1 MPAVN
6 LHLRRLCETYFK
18 TELLIVGEP
27 DCELGIKVLIDRPQE
42 AGADRLVG
50 VIAGYQKHGGPLI
63 TVDFG
68 SATTFDLVD
77 KDGNF
82 VGGVLAPGVELTIES
97 FYLMTARLPRIR
109 VEKPAQVIGKA
120 TVPAM
125 QSGIF
130 WGYVGL
136 IESLIKRIRAEYGE
150 PMKVD
155 RHRRAGRRVQGRDR
169 AVRRHRAGPDVARP
183 AGDLAPQPLMTVPSD
198 DELLFLALGGAG
210 EIGMN
215 LNLLRPRRQMA
226 DGRSR
231 HRLRRRFDAGRRRGH
246 AGPGLH
252 RGARA
257 RTWWASC

>member
-1 MPAVN
+1 MLLAIDVGNTNSKFAVFDGDRLVSQFRLRTEAKRTADEYAAWLTQLMQLQGFEPKSIKGAILASVVPPVN
-6 LHLRRLCETYFK
+6 IHLRRLCETYFK
-18 TELLIVGEP
+18 TNLLIVGEP
-27 DCELGIKVLIDRPQE
+27 DVDLGIKVLIDRPQD

-50 VIAGYQKHGGPLI
+50 VIAAYKKHGGPLI
-63 TVDFG
+63 SIDFG

-109 VEKPAQVIGKA
+109 VEKPQHVIGKA

-150 PMKVD
+150 PMKVI
-155 RHRRAGRRVQGRDR
+155 ATGG
-169 AVRRHRAGPDVARP
+169 
-183 AGDLAPQPLMTVPSD
+183 LAEVFKD
-198 DELLFLALGGAG
+198 
-210 EIGMN
+210 EIG
-215 LNLLRPRRQMA
+215 L
-226 DGRSR
+226 
-231 HRLRRRFDAGRRRGH
+231 FDAIEPDLMSIGLMEIWRRNRK
-246 AGPGLH
+246 
-252 RGARA
+252 
-257 RTWWASC
+257 

>member
-1 MPAVN
+1 MLLAIDVGNTNSKFAVFDGDRLVAQFRLRTEAKRTADEYAAWLTQFMQLQGTDPASIKGAILASVVPPVN

-18 TELLIVGEP
+18 TKLLIVGEP
-27 DCELGIKVLIDRPQE
+27 DVELGIKVLIDRPQD

-50 VIAGYQKHGGPLI
+50 VIAAYKHHGGPLI
-63 TVDFG
+63 SVDFG

-109 VEKPAQVIGKA
+109 VEKPEHVIGKA

-136 IESLIKRIRAEYGE
+136 VEGIIARIQREFGE
-150 PMKVD
+150 PM
-155 RHRRAGRRVQGRDR
+155 RT
-169 AVRRHRAGPDVARP
+169 VAT
-183 AGDLAPQPLMTVPSD
+183 GGLAP
-198 DELLFLALGGAG
+198 LFEGSIPAVERTDPDLTLW
-210 EIGMN
+210 
-215 LNLLRPRRQMA
+215 
-226 DGRSR
+226 
-231 HRLRRRFDAGRRRGH
+231 
-246 AGPGLH
+246 GLKLIYE
-252 RGARA
+252 RNKKR
-257 RTWWASC
+257 